1 MDSGE
6 IPRRFGFLPAGV
18 SQLDPQKLYCRSLGS
33 MDFVSTREGRALKF
47 VRLLPVRQ
55 TAKNRDRERLSLY

>member
-6 IPRRFGFLPAGV
+6 IPRRFGFPPAGV
-18 SQLDPQKLYCRSLGS
+18 RDPQKLYCRSLGS
-33 MDFVSTREGRALKF
+33 MDFASTREGRALKF

-55 TAKNRDRERLSLY
+55 TAKDRDRERLSLY

>member
-1 MDSGE
+1 
-6 IPRRFGFLPAGV
+6 
-18 SQLDPQKLYCRSLGS
+18 

-55 TAKNRDRERLSLY
+55 TAKDRDRERLSSDIPDRISVNDVDRDEWRLANREI